1 MTSGQARDGN
11 VADESTPL
19 ISGSLASHF
28 GFRNDSHSYD
38 RSIASSTV
46 DDEEEDVDINELS
59 LSLARVGSFAS
70 GTGLE
75 PGITQYV
82 KERPRTVQI
91 AKVQR
96 EPSVVEAPDLEEAGL
111 EEDATDKQPSD
122 PRFINI
128 APRKFWAIFSIAMLA
143 YFVAC
148 FDSTLMAS
156 SHPVIT
162 SYFNASQAAPWLSTV
177 FLITSTAFQPLFGR
191 LSDMVGRKWMITVSL
206 MIFAL
211 TTLWCALATSIES
224 FIAARAACGIGA
236 GGAMALSL
244 IIVSDLVRIEYR
256 GVFQSHINVS
266 FGMGSAS
273 GAAFGGYLC
282 DSLGWRWSFGVQVPV
297 LIVCLIMA
305 VLLVPS
311 DLGPML
317 IKHDE
322 GSPWEA
328 LKSFDSRGSVLLITT
343 ITCLILAL
351 NLGGNIFPWISP
363 VVITCAVIFVI
374 SAAFFVW
381 REMKA
386 KHPLMPLRLLS
397 HSPISNLVFSNFFG
411 AIASNTVLFNVPLFF
426 QAVLLTSAAN
436 SGFRLAAPSLAASS
450 IGVCTGYII
459 TYTRKLRPTLIVG
472 GVLYLL
478 GAVIILF
485 MNRHVSEVTSLLF
498 IIGVPVGQG
507 FLFPSTIMSALAV
520 SKQEEQAVVT
530 TTVGLWRNLGTVMGV
545 AVSSLVFQNSLVA
558 NLNKM
563 VTGPDREAIIREVRS
578 SVKSIKL
585 LEPAAQAEGK

>member
-1 MTSGQARDGN
+1 
-11 VADESTPL
+11 
-19 ISGSLASHF
+19 
-28 GFRNDSHSYD
+28 
-38 RSIASSTV
+38 
-46 DDEEEDVDINELS
+46 
-59 LSLARVGSFAS
+59 
-70 GTGLE
+70 
-75 PGITQYV
+75 
-82 KERPRTVQI
+82 
-91 AKVQR
+91 
-96 EPSVVEAPDLEEAGL
+96 
-111 EEDATDKQPSD
+111 
-122 PRFINI
+122 
-128 APRKFWAIFSIAMLA
+128 
-143 YFVAC
+143 
-148 FDSTLMAS
+148 
-156 SHPVIT
+156 
-162 SYFNASQAAPWLSTV
+162 
-177 FLITSTAFQPLFGR
+177 
-191 LSDMVGRKWMITVSL
+191 
-206 MIFAL
+206 
-211 TTLWCALATSIES
+211 
-224 FIAARAACGIGA
+224 
-236 GGAMALSL
+236 
-244 IIVSDLVRIEYR
+244 
-256 GVFQSHINVS
+256 
-266 FGMGSAS
+266 
-273 GAAFGGYLC
+273 
-282 DSLGWRWSFGVQVPV
+282 V